1 MVFSFDMLFDAWKN
15 TVTQN
20 SEQPNKA
27 RFKYFLTPNLLKLL
41 KELTNGTF
49 LPRGF
54 KHRRVYV
61 PKVRDVQV
69 PALRDKIVQ
78 HVICDNYLNEILTR
92 PLIKETS
99 ACLKGRGTQYGSDIL
114 KLQLRNY
121 YFHHWERFHVLKCDI
136 KSYFATIPHGRLF
149 ELIDRYVKDDDVRQI
164 MKKFINQTDIGLALG
179 LQQSQLL
186 ANLFLSGLDHICKE
200 KLGAKYYGRYMDDFY
215 IISNDMEY
223 LEHCWETIDE
233 YVQSI
238 GLTLNPKTTIMHDK
252 LDFIGFTYSL
262 TSTGKVLMFLNKGK
276 KQSKKRHIAK
286 MIRRIQSGELNVEK
300 MVNSY
305 SCWRSHALQGNC
317 YKLVSSWDEIVQEAL
332 EQLGYILTFNEM
344 RWTLCQKQSHKS
356 T

>member
-1 MVFSFDMLFDAWKN
+1 MVFTFDMLFDAWKN

-27 RFKYFLTPNLLKLL
+27 KFKYYLIPNLLKLL
-41 KELTNGTF
+41 KELTNGSF
-49 LPRGF
+49 KPRGF
-54 KHRRVYV
+54 KHQRVYI

-78 HVICDNYLNEILTR
+78 HTICDNYLNEVLTR

-99 ACLKGRGTQYGSDIL
+99 ACLKGRGTQYGSNIL
-114 KLQLRNY
+114 KAQLRNY
-121 YFHHWERFHVLKCDI
+121 FVHHGQQFYVLKCDI

-186 ANLFLSGLDHICKE
+186 ANLFLSELDHICKE
-200 KLGAKYYGRYMDDFY
+200 RLGAKYYGRYMDDFY
-215 IISNDMEY
+215 IISDDIEY
-223 LEHCWETIDE
+223 LRKCWETIDE

-238 GLTLNPKTTIMHDK
+238 GLMLNPKTTIMNNK

-262 TSTGKVLMFLNKGK
+262 TSTGKVLMFLNRKK
-276 KQSKKRHIAK
+276 KQSKKRHIAMMLRK
-286 MIRRIQSGELNVEK
+286 VKAGELSITNV
-300 MVNSY
+300 VNSY
-305 SCWRSHALQGNC
+305 ACWRSHALQGDC
-317 YKLVSSWDEIVQEAL
+317 YQLVSLWDKLVKEAL
-332 EQLGYILTFNEM
+332 SQLGYTLIFNEM
-344 RWTLCQKQSHKS
+344 RWTLCQKRSHN
-356 T
+356 